1 MLFPTTPTS
10 LINTRGLIG
19 SASLNNHHKNRHNNG
34 SHKWPKTYCVVYDAN
49 HKTSNL
55 FMNAFTVNNF
65 TTFCTQH
72 IHSHWDSERKT
83 SLFNLILERKQQRH
97 MSRKG
102 HHNNVI
108 NLSLQEKRERE
119 IVIESWWM
127 QYEFT
132 SYLFSIDTEH
142 FNHTCKHCSN
152 DILKW
157 KTEKRSLS
165 SCFPERTKQTHT
177 QRISTNNGQLIQ

>member
-1 MLFPTTPTS
+1 MGATS
-10 LINTRGLIG
+10 DLKLIVWCMMPIIRLPISLWMHLLWIILPHFAHNTYIHTEIQKERPVYLI
-19 SASLNNHHKNRHNNG
+19 
-34 SHKWPKTYCVVYDAN
+34 WY
-49 HKTSNL
+49 
-55 FMNAFTVNNF
+55 
-65 TTFCTQH
+65 
-72 IHSHWDSERKT
+72 W
-83 SLFNLILERKQQRH
+83 KQQRY